1 MLICA
6 PAHFTKLRN
15 LRCIWMHSKYC
26 HTYVNQH
33 DYENDRT
40 ELLLVTANKQRRQ
53 QIYSEPES
61 EFRKQT

>member
-1 MLICA
+1 
-6 PAHFTKLRN
+6 
-15 LRCIWMHSKYC
+15 MHSKYC